1 MAGKLGAGLPV
12 GAGGSRSSA
21 GGLTQHCKRRRQQHA
36 ALARGARLLMRTPKA
51 CSSSTVATCWSLC
64 AVLSSSTSKTVERAP
79 ATVHSTSS
87 RQHPE
92 RAQPWAHR

>member
-1 MAGKLGAGLPV
+1 VSLQNA
-12 GAGGSRSSA
+12 RS
-21 GGLTQHCKRRRQQHA
+21 GT
-36 ALARGARLLMRTPKA
+36 T
-51 CSSSTVATCWSLC
+51 LC